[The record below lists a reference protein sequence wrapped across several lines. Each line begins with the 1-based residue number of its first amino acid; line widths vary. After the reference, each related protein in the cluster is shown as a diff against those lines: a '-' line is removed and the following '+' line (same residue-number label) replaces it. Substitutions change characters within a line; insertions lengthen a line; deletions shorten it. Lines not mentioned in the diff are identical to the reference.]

1 MKTVMRLQ
9 YAADERA
16 NEVCAENAEFF
27 DGIPGAQKT
36 RLALDGYVTESRLQG
51 AVIARARQLR
61 RAAVLRCGD
70 ARAAGRKAA
79 KAVVRVGKL
88 VKLPDS
94 VMNNLALPGQMSD
107 HDFLFFL
114 QGLLDLVRPFEQAF
128 AAEGM
133 PPNVLNNLAAS
144 ITELRAAKAAKDAAT
159 EAAAAAAEKLNELH
173 RLSATAIAALEAIAV
188 NVPEANPEV
197 VTKLRV
203 AMRVGP
209 RSNAGDPGKVP
220 GETHQQ
226 TPADST
232 APASMPP
239 KAS

>member
-1 MKTVMRLQ
+1 MRTVMRLQ

-16 NEVCAENAEFF
+16 NKVCTDHAELF

-36 RLALDGYVTESRLQG
+36 RLALDGYVTESRQQG
-51 AVIARARQLR
+51 AIMAQARQLR
-61 RAAVLRCGD
+61 RAAVLRCAD

-88 VKLPDS
+88 VKMPGLPDS
-94 VMNNLALPGQMSD
+94 VTNHLALPGQMSD
-107 HDFLFFL
+107 HDYLFFL
-114 QGLLDLVRPFEQAF
+114 QGMLDLVHPFEQAF

-133 PPNVLNNLAAS
+133 PPDVLNNLAAS

-159 EAAAAAAEKLNELH
+159 ETASAAAEKLNELH

-197 VTKLRV
+197 VTKLRM

-209 RSNAGDPGKVP
+209 RSNAGD
-220 GETHQQ
+220 
-226 TPADST
+226 TPAGST
-232 APASMPP
+232 APAATAP